1 MKSMKNIILII
12 LALSSILCQED
23 TKAIEF
29 EENPI
34 KSELDQFSYKTNKT
48 SMILILTK
56 NEYININS
64 YEEKILTIYNKI
76 TQESKDYALSIYN
89 YIIIEDI
96 PNESEIEYIFKF
108 KNYNKGNFIV
118 FSSSHSF
125 PLKYLERGFG
135 FLYYFS
141 SGKKDVNLTFHTEVL
156 KENIFLDI
164 YPGDKITLKK
174 ISTTGSEEIVPIKNN
189 FVELSQ
195 DNKYI
200 IQYYYN
206 TNQFEIAIKKREI
219 IAYNKSNELRL
230 NLYNQIPN
238 FILIQ
243 PSEYNNDVIYNYLY
257 YYDYISY
264 DIEIAEIDTDK
275 IDDWDI
281 IQFFN
286 NTRINTQSVYEIN
299 AKSVNSTYIL
309 IKLTIIRFLFYE
321 NQDYFYTYK
330 IFENYQTELL
340 PLISNEE
347 TLIIYEWK
355 NKMIFIESNITNL
368 RTFENKE
375 PNTVVYQRNSDSFAF
390 IALPTNDSYSLNTY
404 SLHNDLYGEIYLK
417 EKSFHNYLSKE
428 FDSVIKPE
436 LWYFDINETST
447 LYISS
452 YFGNPKIYYTETIN
466 QEIINDLEEKKF
478 EKVKEYKISHDIVKF
493 KSSFALY
500 IDPYENTHLN
510 FILNQDTNLNIGN
523 EVSNKYLITNN
534 EYIFNPRKQFMVRLD
549 NNFINSIIDI
559 SKDGTTIATLNK
571 ENPFKIIDEPNQKL
585 TFKSDKDALINFYY
599 NINNLFFDEAINII
613 TFPKDKQGHIMIVKI
628 LLNKSK
634 YYYYAINYGF
644 DDYISPDTKK
654 ISTTQTYFFI
664 EDPYSII
671 EGKNE
676 NLNHYLILFGKN
688 IKYEVSFVKKYE
700 KEKNKFYYKIKG
712 DENYGILSELNY
724 PSDYFTY
731 EVLLC
736 DNDNVNI
743 SLHDINNSTEK
754 IATNKMIINQSNKKA
769 LFTFESKNDF
779 IFFQKENEGHRL
791 YDPEIKYFIP
801 KIEKN
806 KISLLLVNEYFE
818 FNTQYSV
825 ILFEDVN
832 KDDELIRKL
841 DNECILFSMINN
853 EIYDIS
859 NDNYEIKNISIYEGR
874 YLYEEIDYSK
884 FINSKYL
891 LIKIYTCNNEKDIC
905 VFSKTQRLY
914 LENLKKAK
922 VDEPGITEIA
932 EFQEYKVTK
941 DDYIFSY
948 DYRNYLN
955 SPEDILIYISTPTAK
970 VSRNDYI
977 GEVEVINP
985 LMQSFIFKYRYTHT
999 IPLIKK
1005 EQVVSNGKYYL
1016 IFKNCS
1022 DVTFYLHNTISF
1034 FPLDKINNYISET
1047 DHKISNGDGM
1057 IYFTMDI
1064 KEDKYI
1070 YLEWNTG
1077 QLYLYS
1083 ISNKTT
1089 EKKSYELYNAHF
1101 IKKGSY
1107 ILILEYGKN
1116 YLGYHFSINI
1126 NHYIINLGQNI
1137 ETKVDMGIEQIN
1149 QPTLTTVLDLTKYER
1164 DLYLVSESK
1173 YVNIITCEKSMDIKS
1188 IIENG
1193 RYGSKDLDTH
1203 IIKVDEINQ
1212 EKCDPPY
1219 YNVKLYNSRFEFIS
1233 DVYDIDTDKTFS
1245 FTQKDTIA
1253 FTVRGKGFNFITSSQ
1268 NNMRWLDQMQNEY
1281 FNLLLSNK
1289 PIQFKFNPDGVT
1301 ENIINIK
1308 IFDNIYN
1315 ISFDYLTNNEM
1326 AQRVRYNNDTKEIKY
1341 YINLSK
1347 NKYLIN
1353 HFDYYGKIEFYISK
1367 REINENDI
1375 KEILKTNDINLNIFD
1390 MVTQNKFEI
1399 VSNKI
1404 LAIKKEKNIFSE
1416 LIISPFIH
1424 DFIINNTNSKFILQN
1439 KKYYMNT
1446 FVTILLEENSDA
1458 IMKIYDLKDTEIAT
1472 VDKNN
1477 PTFEN
1482 QIYNETLYLKSDKDT
1497 LIYVYYHIKEKHSKN
1512 FVNQTK
1518 DDNILIIISSDC
1530 RDSLVKYCIDNGFEN
1545 YVPKGLNL
1553 INLEQPKMFIKSLE
1567 NKETAIQKGAY
1578 YTLYM
1583 ECQYDLMHNYSGFY
1597 KNSSLNDGSYLIENN
1612 VYLYSNLYDD
1622 KKNIFYQLYEC
1633 ENSLGNEY
1641 LTSIDEMKL
1650 EKLKVNPNSFIN
1662 GENHIEFFLKTK
1674 YEFLFNYYRT
1684 KSTEVEYNNLEKN
1697 ENPDFNLTKISKD
1710 SITIDI
1716 TPKYKTIDFEFN
1728 VFIYIDKESQIENDT
1743 LSNKC
1748 YMKKLLQNNNKDIII
1763 TKIEYKDGK
1772 FNNNTINIPN
1782 LEKNNYIHINILGT
1796 GIILDN
1802 IEEYIFYEEQVHKI
1816 DYSDKSDKPED
1827 DNGVNVWII
1836 IGPVL
1841 GVIAFI
1847 LIIIIVFLKCRKQKE
1862 IEIDKDE
1869 NHPLE
1874 PEIEKS
1880 I

>member
-1 MKSMKNIILII
+1 MKSIKNIILIV

-34 KSELDQFSYKTNKT
+34 KSELHQFSYKTNKT

-56 NEYININS
+56 NENININS
-64 YEEKILTIYNKI
+64 YDEKVLTIYNKI
-76 TQESKDYALSIYN
+76 TQESKDYTLSSYN
-89 YIIIEDI
+89 YIILEDI
-96 PNESEIEYIFKF
+96 PNENELEYIFKF
-108 KNYNKGNFIV
+108 KHYNKGNFIV

-125 PLKYLERGFG
+125 PLNLLEKGFG

-141 SGKKDVNLTFHTEVL
+141 SGKKDVNLTFHTEML
-156 KENIFLDI
+156 KENTFLDI

-174 ISTTGSEEIVPIKNN
+174 ISKTGSEEIVQIKNN
-189 FVELSQ
+189 FIELSK
-195 DNKYI
+195 DYKYI
-200 IQYYYN
+200 IHYYYF
-206 TNQFEIAIKKREI
+206 TNQFEISIKKREI
-219 IAYNKSNELRL
+219 ITYNKSNEYRL

-243 PSEYNNDVIYNYLY
+243 LSQYNNDIIYNYLY
-257 YYDYISY
+257 YYDYIAY
-264 DIEIAEIDTDK
+264 DIEISEIDTDK
-275 IDDWDI
+275 IDDWDKI
-281 IQFFN
+281 KFIN

-299 AKSVNSTYIL
+299 TKSVNTTYIL

-330 IFENYQTELL
+330 IFENYQTELEPIL
-340 PLISNEE
+340 SNEE

-355 NKMIFIESNITNL
+355 NKMVFIESNIANL
-368 RTFENKE
+368 RSFENKE
-375 PNTVVYQRNSDSFAF
+375 PNTVVYQRDSDSFAF
-390 IALPTNDSYSLNTY
+390 IVLPTKDFYSLNIY
-404 SLHNDLYGEIYLK
+404 SLHNDLNGEIYLK

-436 LWYFDINETST
+436 LWYFDTKEAST

-478 EKVKEYKISHDIVKF
+478 EKVKEYKLSDDIVKF

-510 FILNQDTNLNIGN
+510 FILNQDANLNIGN
-523 EVSNKYLITNN
+523 EVSNKYLIKDN
-534 EYIFNPRKQFMVRLD
+534 EYTFNPRDKFMVRLD
-549 NNFINSIIDI
+549 NNFIDSQIDI

-571 ENPFKIIDEPNQKL
+571 ENPFKIIDEPNKKL
-585 TFKSDKDALINFYY
+585 SFKSDKDALINFYY
-599 NINNLFFDEAINII
+599 NINNFFFDEAINII
-613 TFPKDKQGHIMIVKI
+613 TFPKNKQGQIMIVKI
-628 LLNKSK
+628 LSNKSK

-644 DDYISPDTKK
+644 DDYIPPDTKK
-654 ISTTQTYFFI
+654 ISTTQTYFYI
-664 EDPYSII
+664 EDPYSIM

-712 DENYGILSELNY
+712 DANYGIVSELNY

-743 SLHDINNSTEK
+743 SLHEINNSTEF
-754 IATNKMIINQSNKKA
+754 ISANKMIINQSNKKA
-769 LFTFESKNDF
+769 LFTFESKSDF
-779 IFFQKENEGHRL
+779 IFFQKENKGYPL
-791 YDPEIKYFIP
+791 YNPEIKYFIP
-801 KIEKN
+801 KIENN
-806 KISLLLVNEYFE
+806 KISLLLINEYFE

-825 ILFEDVN
+825 ILFEDIN
-832 KDDELIRKL
+832 KDDKLLNKL
-841 DNECILFSMINN
+841 DNECFLFSLINN
-853 EIYDIS
+853 ERYDI
-859 NDNYEIKNISIYEGR
+859 NEDIYEIKNFSIYEGR
-874 YLYEEIDYSK
+874 FLYEEIDYSK
-884 FINSKYL
+884 FVKSKYL

-905 VFSKTQRLY
+905 VFSKTQRIY
-914 LENLKKAK
+914 LENLKKEK
-922 VDEPGITEIA
+922 DDELGITEIE

-941 DDYIFSY
+941 DEYIFSY
-948 DYRNYLN
+948 DYKNYLN
-955 SPEDILIYISTPTAK
+955 SVEDILIYISAPTAK

-985 LMQSFIFKYRYTHT
+985 SMQSFIFKYRYTHT

-1005 EQVVSNGKYYL
+1005 EQVTANGKYYL

-1034 FPLDKINNYISET
+1034 FPLNKINNYISET

-1077 QLYLYS
+1077 QVYLYS
-1083 ISNKTT
+1083 ISDKKT

-1126 NHYIINLGQNI
+1126 NHYILNLDQNK

-1149 QPTLTTVLDLTKYER
+1149 QPTLTAVLDLSKYER
-1164 DLYLVSESK
+1164 NLYLVSESK
-1173 YVNIITCEKSMDIKS
+1173 YVNIITCEKSMDINS

-1193 RYGSKDLDTH
+1193 RYGSKYLDTH

-1233 DVYDIDTDKTFS
+1233 DVYDIEEDKDFS
-1245 FTQKDTIA
+1245 FTKKDTVA
-1253 FTVRGKGFNFITSSQ
+1253 FTVRGKGFNFVSSNQ
-1268 NNMRWLDQMQNEY
+1268 NNLRWLDQMQNEY
-1281 FNLLLSNK
+1281 FNMLLSNK
-1289 PIQFKFNPDGVT
+1289 PIQFKFNPDG
-1301 ENIINIK
+1301 ENENKINIK

-1326 AQRVRYNNDTKEIKY
+1326 AQRIRYNNDTKEIKY

-1353 HFDYYGKIEFYISK
+1353 HFDYNGKIEFYISK

-1375 KEILKTNDINLNIFD
+1375 KEILKTNDINMNIFD
-1390 MVTQNKFEI
+1390 KMEQNKFDI
-1399 VSNKI
+1399 DSKKI
-1404 LAIKKEKNIFSE
+1404 LATKKEKNIFSE
-1416 LIISPFIH
+1416 LLISPLIN
-1424 DFIINNTNSKFILQN
+1424 DFIVNNTNSKFILEN
-1439 KKYYMNT
+1439 KNYYMNT
-1446 FVTILLEENSDA
+1446 FVKILLEENSDA
-1458 IMKIYDLKDTEIAT
+1458 KIKVYDLNDTEIAT

-1477 PTFEN
+1477 PLFEN
-1482 QIYNETLYLKSDKDT
+1482 KIYNKTLYLKSDKDA
-1497 LIYVYYHIKEKHSKN
+1497 LIYVYYHIKEHSRN

-1518 DDNILIIISSDC
+1518 EDNTLIIFSSDC
-1530 RDSLVKYCIDNGFEN
+1530 RDNKLKYCIDNGFEN
-1545 YVPKGLNL
+1545 YTPKGLNL

-1567 NKETAIQKGAY
+1567 SKETTIQKGTFYTAY
-1578 YTLYM
+1578 L
-1583 ECQYDLMHNYSGFY
+1583 ECQYDLIHNYSDFY
-1597 KNSSLNDGSYLIENN
+1597 KNSSLNEGSYLIGNN
-1612 VYLYSNLYDD
+1612 LYLYSNLSDD

-1633 ENSLGNEY
+1633 ENSEGNEY

-1650 EKLKVNPNSFIN
+1650 EKLNVNPNSFIN
-1662 GENHIEFFLKTK
+1662 GENHIEFFLKAK
-1674 YEFLFNYYRT
+1674 YEFLFNYYIT
-1684 KSTEVEYNNLEKN
+1684 KTTEEEYNNLEKN
-1697 ENPDFNLTKISKD
+1697 DNPKFNLTQISKD
-1710 SITIDI
+1710 SIRIDI
-1716 TPKYKTIDFEFN
+1716 TPKYKTIDFEFY
-1728 VFIYIDKESQIENDT
+1728 VFMYIDKEGQITNDT

-1748 YMKKLLQNNNKDIII
+1748 FMKKLLQINEKDVIIK
-1763 TKIEYKDGK
+1763 KIEFKDGK
-1772 FNNNTINIPN
+1772 FNTNTIDISNY
-1782 LEKNNYIHINILGT
+1782 EKNYFIHINILGK

-1816 DYSDKSDKPED
+1816 KDSDNRK
-1827 DNGVNVWII
+1827 VNAWVI

-1841 GVIAFI
+1841 GVII
-1847 LIIIIVFLKCRKQKE
+1847 ITLIIVIVFLIRRKRNKMS
-1862 IEIDKDE
+1862 IDNDE
-1869 NHPLE
+1869 NHLLAPVF
-1874 PEIEKS
+1874 EKP

>member
-1 MKSMKNIILII
+1 MKNIIIF
-12 LALSSILCQED
+12 ALLVSLILCQED

-34 KSELDQFSYKTNKT
+34 QSELHQFSYKTNKT

-56 NEYININS
+56 NENININS
-64 YEEKILTIYNKI
+64 YDEKVLTIYNKI
-76 TQESKDYALSIYN
+76 TQESKDYTLSSYN
-89 YIIIEDI
+89 YIILEDV
-96 PNESEIEYIFKF
+96 PNENEFEYIFKF

-125 PLKYLERGFG
+125 PLNLFEKGFG

-141 SGKKDVNLTFHTEVL
+141 SGKKDVNLTFHTEML
-156 KENIFLDI
+156 KENTFLDI

-174 ISTTGSEEIVPIKNN
+174 ISKTGSEEIVQIKNN
-189 FVELSQ
+189 FIELSK

-200 IQYYYN
+200 IHYYYF
-206 TNQFEIAIKKREI
+206 TNQFEISIKKREI
-219 IAYNKSNELRL
+219 ITYNKSNEYRL

-243 PSEYNNDVIYNYLY
+243 PSQYNNDIIYNYLY
-257 YYDYISY
+257 YYDYIAY
-264 DIEIAEIDTDK
+264 DIEISEIDTDK
-275 IDDWDI
+275 IDDWDKI
-281 IQFFN
+281 EFIN

-299 AKSVNSTYIL
+299 TKSVNTTYIL

-330 IFENYQTELL
+330 IFEKYQTELEPIL
-340 PLISNEE
+340 SNEE

-355 NKMIFIESNITNL
+355 NKMVFIESNIANL
-368 RTFENKE
+368 RSFENKE
-375 PNTVVYQRNSDSFAF
+375 PNTVVYQRDSDSFAF
-390 IALPTNDSYSLNTY
+390 IILPTKDSYSLNIY
-404 SLHNDLYGEIYLK
+404 SLHNDLNGEIYLK

-436 LWYFDINETST
+436 LWYFDTKEAST

-452 YFGNPKIYYTETIN
+452 YFGNPKIYYTETLN

-478 EKVKEYKISHDIVKF
+478 EKVKEYKLSDDIVKF

-510 FILNQDTNLNIGN
+510 FILNQDANLNIGN
-523 EVSNKYLITNN
+523 EVSNKYLIKDN
-534 EYIFNPRKQFMVRLD
+534 EYTFNPRDKFMVRLD
-549 NNFINSIIDI
+549 NNFIDSQIDI

-571 ENPFKIIDEPNQKL
+571 ENPFKIIDEPNKKL
-585 TFKSDKDALINFYY
+585 NIKSDKDALINFYY
-599 NINNLFFDEAINII
+599 NINNFFFDEAINII
-613 TFPKDKQGHIMIVKI
+613 TFPKDKQGQIMIVKI
-628 LLNKSK
+628 LSNKSK

-644 DDYISPDTKK
+644 DDYIPPDTKK
-654 ISTTQTYFFI
+654 ISTTQTYFYI
-664 EDPYSII
+664 EDPYSIM

-688 IKYEVSFVKKYE
+688 IKYEVNFVKKYE

-712 DENYGILSELNY
+712 DANYGIVSELNY

-743 SLHDINNSTEK
+743 SLHEINNSTEF
-754 IATNKMIINQSNKKA
+754 ISANKMIINQSNKKA
-769 LFTFESKNDF
+769 LFNFESKSDF
-779 IFFQKENEGHRL
+779 IFFQKENKGYPL
-791 YDPEIKYFIP
+791 YNPEIKYFIP
-801 KIEKN
+801 KIENN
-806 KISLLLVNEYFE
+806 KISLLLINEYFE

-825 ILFEDVN
+825 ILFEDIN
-832 KDDELIRKL
+832 KDDKLLRKL
-841 DNECILFSMINN
+841 DNECFLFSLINN
-853 EIYDIS
+853 ERYDI
-859 NDNYEIKNISIYEGR
+859 NEDIYEIKNLSIYEGR
-874 YLYEEIDYSK
+874 FLYEEIDYSK
-884 FINSKYL
+884 FIKSKYL

-905 VFSKTQRLY
+905 VFSKTQRIY
-914 LENLKKAK
+914 LENLKKEK
-922 VDEPGITEIA
+922 DDELGITEIE

-941 DDYIFSY
+941 DEYIFSY
-948 DYRNYLN
+948 DYKNYLN
-955 SPEDILIYISTPTAK
+955 SVEDILIYISAPTAK

-985 LMQSFIFKYRYTHT
+985 SMQSFIFKYRYTHT

-1005 EQVVSNGKYYL
+1005 EQVTAKGKYYL

-1034 FPLDKINNYISET
+1034 FPLNKINNYISET

-1077 QLYLYS
+1077 QVYLYS
-1083 ISNKTT
+1083 ISDKKT

-1126 NHYIINLGQNI
+1126 NHYILNLDQNK

-1149 QPTLTTVLDLTKYER
+1149 QPTLTTVLDLSKYEK

-1173 YVNIITCEKSMDIKS
+1173 YVNIITCEKSMDINS

-1193 RYGSKDLDTH
+1193 RYGSKYLDTH

-1233 DVYDIDTDKTFS
+1233 DVYDIEEDKDFS
-1245 FTQKDTIA
+1245 FTKKDTVA
-1253 FTVRGKGFNFITSSQ
+1253 FTVRGKGFNFVSSNQ
-1268 NNMRWLDQMQNEY
+1268 NNLRWLDQMQNEY
-1281 FNLLLSNK
+1281 FNMLLSNK
-1289 PIQFKFNPDGVT
+1289 PIQFKFNPDG
-1301 ENIINIK
+1301 ENENKINIK
-1308 IFDNIYN
+1308 IFDNLYN

-1326 AQRVRYNNDTKEIKY
+1326 AQRIRYNNDTKEIKY

-1353 HFDYYGKIEFYISK
+1353 HFDYNGKIECYISK

-1375 KEILKTNDINLNIFD
+1375 KEILKTNDINMNIFD
-1390 MVTQNKFEI
+1390 KMEQNKFDI
-1399 VSNKI
+1399 DSKKI

-1416 LIISPFIH
+1416 LLISPLIN
-1424 DFIINNTNSKFILQN
+1424 DFIVNNTNSKFILEN
-1439 KKYYMNT
+1439 KNYYMNT
-1446 FVTILLEENSDA
+1446 FVKILLEENSDA
-1458 IMKIYDLKDTEIAT
+1458 KIKVYDLNDTEIAT

-1477 PTFEN
+1477 PSFEN
-1482 QIYNETLYLKSDKDT
+1482 KIYNKTLYLKSDKDA
-1497 LIYVYYHIKEKHSKN
+1497 LIYVYYHIKEHSRN

-1518 DDNILIIISSDC
+1518 EDNTLIIFSSDC
-1530 RDSLVKYCIDNGFEN
+1530 RDNKLKYCIDNGFEN
-1545 YVPKGLNL
+1545 YTPKGLNL

-1567 NKETAIQKGAY
+1567 SKETTIQKGTFYTAY
-1578 YTLYM
+1578 L
-1583 ECQYDLMHNYSGFY
+1583 ECQYDLIHNYSDFY
-1597 KNSSLNDGSYLIENN
+1597 KNSSLNEGSYLIGNN
-1612 VYLYSNLYDD
+1612 LYLYSNLNDD

-1633 ENSLGNEY
+1633 ENSEGNEY

-1650 EKLKVNPNSFIN
+1650 EKLNVNPNSFIN
-1662 GENHIEFFLKTK
+1662 GENHIEFFLKAK
-1674 YEFLFNYYRT
+1674 YEFLFNYYIT
-1684 KSTEVEYNNLEKN
+1684 KTTEEEYNNLEKN
-1697 ENPDFNLTKISKD
+1697 DNPKFNLTQISKD
-1710 SITIDI
+1710 SIRIDI
-1716 TPKYKTIDFEFN
+1716 TPKYKTIDFEFY
-1728 VFIYIDKESQIENDT
+1728 VFMYIDKEGQIKNDT

-1748 YMKKLLQNNNKDIII
+1748 FMKKLLQNNKDKDVIIK
-1763 TKIEYKDGK
+1763 KIEFKDGK
-1772 FNNNTINIPN
+1772 FNTNTIDISNY
-1782 LEKNNYIHINILGT
+1782 EKNYFIHINILGK

-1816 DYSDKSDKPED
+1816 KDSDNRKI
-1827 DNGVNVWII
+1827 NAWVI

-1841 GVIAFI
+1841 GVII
-1847 LIIIIVFLKCRKQKE
+1847 ITLIIVIVFLIRRKRNKMS
-1862 IEIDKDE
+1862 IDNDE
-1869 NHPLE
+1869 NHLLAPVF
-1874 PEIEKS
+1874 EKS

>member
-1 MKSMKNIILII
+1 MKNIIIF
-12 LALSSILCQED
+12 ALLVSLILCQED

-34 KSELDQFSYKTNKT
+34 QSELHQFSYKTNKT

-56 NEYININS
+56 NENININS
-64 YEEKILTIYNKI
+64 YDEKVLTIYNKI
-76 TQESKDYALSIYN
+76 TQESKDYTLSSYN
-89 YIIIEDI
+89 YIILEDVS
-96 PNESEIEYIFKF
+96 NENEFEYIFKF

-125 PLKYLERGFG
+125 PLNLFEKGFG

-141 SGKKDVNLTFHTEVL
+141 SGKKDVNLTFHTEML
-156 KENIFLDI
+156 KENTFLDI

-174 ISTTGSEEIVPIKNN
+174 ISKTGSEEIVQIKNN
-189 FVELSQ
+189 FIELSK
-195 DNKYI
+195 DYKYI
-200 IQYYYN
+200 IQYYYF
-206 TNQFEIAIKKREI
+206 TNQFEISIKKREI
-219 IAYNKSNELRL
+219 ITYNKSNEYRL

-243 PSEYNNDVIYNYLY
+243 LSQYNNDIIYNYLY
-257 YYDYISY
+257 YYDYIAY
-264 DIEIAEIDTDK
+264 DIEISEIDTDK
-275 IDDWDI
+275 IDDWDKI
-281 IQFFN
+281 KFIN

-299 AKSVNSTYIL
+299 TKSVNTTYIL

-330 IFENYQTELL
+330 IFEKYQTELEPIL
-340 PLISNEE
+340 SNEE

-355 NKMIFIESNITNL
+355 NKMVFIESNIANL
-368 RTFENKE
+368 RSFENKE
-375 PNTVVYQRNSDSFAF
+375 PNTVVYQRDSDSFAF
-390 IALPTNDSYSLNTY
+390 IILPTKDSYSLNIY
-404 SLHNDLYGEIYLK
+404 SLHNDLNGEIYLK
-417 EKSFHNYLSKE
+417 EKFFHNYLSKE

-436 LWYFDINETST
+436 LWYFGTKEAST

-452 YFGNPKIYYTETIN
+452 YFGNPKIYYTETLN

-478 EKVKEYKISHDIVKF
+478 EKVKEYKLNDDIVKF

-500 IDPYENTHLN
+500 IDPYENTHIN
-510 FILNQDTNLNIGN
+510 FILNQDANLNIGN
-523 EVSNKYLITNN
+523 EASNKYLIKDN
-534 EYIFNPRKQFMVRLD
+534 EYTFNPRDKFMVRLD
-549 NNFINSIIDI
+549 NNFIDSQIDI

-571 ENPFKIIDEPNQKL
+571 ENPFKIIDEPNKKL
-585 TFKSDKDALINFYY
+585 SFKSDKDALINFYY
-599 NINNLFFDEAINII
+599 NINNIFFDEAINII
-613 TFPKDKQGHIMIVKI
+613 NFPKDKQGQIMIVKI
-628 LLNKSK
+628 LSNKSK

-644 DDYISPDTKK
+644 DDYIPPDTKK
-654 ISTTQTYFFI
+654 ISTTQTYFYI
-664 EDPYSII
+664 EVPYSIM
-671 EGKNE
+671 EGKNK

-688 IKYEVSFVKKYE
+688 IKYEVNFVKKYE

-712 DENYGILSELNY
+712 DANYGIVSELNY

-743 SLHDINNSTEK
+743 SLHEINNSTEF
-754 IATNKMIINQSNKKA
+754 ISANKMIINQSNKKA
-769 LFTFESKNDF
+769 LFTFESKSDF
-779 IFFQKENEGHRL
+779 IFFQKENKGYPL
-791 YDPEIKYFIP
+791 YNPEIKYFIP
-801 KIEKN
+801 KIENN
-806 KISLLLVNEYFE
+806 KISLLLINEYFE

-825 ILFEDVN
+825 ILFEDIN
-832 KDDELIRKL
+832 KDDKLLRKL
-841 DNECILFSMINN
+841 DNECFLFSLINN
-853 EIYDIS
+853 ERYDI
-859 NDNYEIKNISIYEGR
+859 NEDNYEIKNFSIYEGR
-874 YLYEEIDYSK
+874 FLYEEIDYSK
-884 FINSKYL
+884 FVKSKYL

-905 VFSKTQRLY
+905 VFSKTQRIY
-914 LENLKKAK
+914 LENLKKEK
-922 VDEPGITEIA
+922 DDELGITEIE

-941 DDYIFSY
+941 DEYIFSY
-948 DYRNYLN
+948 DYKNYLN
-955 SPEDILIYISTPTAK
+955 SVEDILIYISAPTAK

-985 LMQSFIFKYRYTHT
+985 SMQSFIFKYRYTHT

-1005 EQVVSNGKYYL
+1005 EQVTANGKYYL

-1034 FPLDKINNYISET
+1034 FPLNKINNYISET

-1077 QLYLYS
+1077 QVYLYS
-1083 ISNKTT
+1083 ISDKKT

-1126 NHYIINLGQNI
+1126 NHYILNLDQNK

-1149 QPTLTTVLDLTKYER
+1149 QPTLTTVLDLSKYEK
-1164 DLYLVSESK
+1164 DLYLVSETK
-1173 YVNIITCEKSMDIKS
+1173 YVNIITCEKSMDINS

-1193 RYGSKDLDTH
+1193 RYGSKYLDTH

-1233 DVYDIDTDKTFS
+1233 DVYDIEEDKDFS
-1245 FTQKDTIA
+1245 FTKKDTVA
-1253 FTVRGKGFNFITSSQ
+1253 FTVRGKGFNFVSSNQ
-1268 NNMRWLDQMQNEY
+1268 NNLRWLDQMQNEY
-1281 FNLLLSNK
+1281 FNMLLSNK
-1289 PIQFKFNPDGVT
+1289 PIQFKFNPDE
-1301 ENIINIK
+1301 ENENKINIK
-1308 IFDNIYN
+1308 IFDNLYN

-1326 AQRVRYNNDTKEIKY
+1326 DQRIRYNNDTKEIKY

-1353 HFDYYGKIEFYISK
+1353 HFDYNGKIEFYISK
-1367 REINENDI
+1367 REINENDT
-1375 KEILKTNDINLNIFD
+1375 KEILKTNDINMNIFD
-1390 MVTQNKFEI
+1390 KTEQNKFDI
-1399 VSNKI
+1399 DSKKI

-1416 LIISPFIH
+1416 LLISPLIN
-1424 DFIINNTNSKFILQN
+1424 DFIVNNTNSKFILEN
-1439 KKYYMNT
+1439 KSYYMNT
-1446 FVTILLEENSDA
+1446 FVKILLEENSDA
-1458 IMKIYDLKDTEIAT
+1458 KIKVYDLNDTEIAT

-1477 PTFEN
+1477 PLFETK
-1482 QIYNETLYLKSDKDT
+1482 IYNKTLYLKSDKDA
-1497 LIYVYYHIKEKHSKN
+1497 LIYVYYHIKEHSRN

-1518 DDNILIIISSDC
+1518 EDNTLIIFSSDC
-1530 RDSLVKYCIDNGFEN
+1530 RDNKLKYCIDNGFEN
-1545 YVPKGLNL
+1545 YTPKGLNL

-1567 NKETAIQKGAY
+1567 SKETTIQKGTFYTAY
-1578 YTLYM
+1578 L
-1583 ECQYDLMHNYSGFY
+1583 ECQYDLIHNYSDFY
-1597 KNSSLNDGSYLIENN
+1597 KNSSLNEGSYLIGNN
-1612 VYLYSNLYDD
+1612 LYLYSNLNDD

-1633 ENSLGNEY
+1633 ENSEGNEY

-1650 EKLKVNPNSFIN
+1650 EKLNVNPNSFIN
-1662 GENHIEFFLKTK
+1662 GENHIEFFLKAK
-1674 YEFLFNYYRT
+1674 YEFLFNYYIT
-1684 KSTEVEYNNLEKN
+1684 KTTEEEYNNLEKN
-1697 ENPDFNLTKISKD
+1697 DNPKFNLTQISKD
-1710 SITIDI
+1710 SIRIDI
-1716 TPKYKTIDFEFN
+1716 TPKYKTIDFEFY
-1728 VFIYIDKESQIENDT
+1728 VFMYIDKEGQITNDT

-1748 YMKKLLQNNNKDIII
+1748 FMKKLLQNNKEKDVIIK
-1763 TKIEYKDGK
+1763 KIEFKDGK
-1772 FNNNTINIPN
+1772 FNTNIIDISN
-1782 LEKNNYIHINILGT
+1782 YEKNYFIHINILGK

-1802 IEEYIFYEEQVHKI
+1802 IEEYIFYEEQVYKI
-1816 DYSDKSDKPED
+1816 KDSDNRKI
-1827 DNGVNVWII
+1827 NAWVI

-1841 GVIAFI
+1841 GVII
-1847 LIIIIVFLKCRKQKE
+1847 ITLIIVIVFLIRRKRNKMS
-1862 IEIDKDE
+1862 IDNDE
-1869 NHPLE
+1869 NHLLAPVF
-1874 PEIEKS
+1874 EKS

>member
-1 MKSMKNIILII
+1 MKNIILFL

-34 KSELDQFSYKTNKT
+34 QSEIHQFSYKTNKT

-76 TQESKDYALSIYN
+76 TQESKDYILSSYN
-89 YIIIEDI
+89 YIILEDV
-96 PNESEIEYIFKF
+96 PNENEIEYIFKF
-108 KNYNKGNFIV
+108 KNYNMGNFIV
-118 FSSSHSF
+118 YSSSHSF
-125 PLKYLERGFG
+125 PLNLLEKGFG

-141 SGKKDVNLTFHTEVL
+141 SGKKDVNLTFHTEML
-156 KENIFLDI
+156 KENIFVDI

-174 ISTTGSEEIVPIKNN
+174 ISKTGSEEIVQIKNN
-189 FVELSQ
+189 FIELLK
-195 DNKYI
+195 DYKYI
-200 IQYYYN
+200 IQYYYY

-219 IAYNKSNELRL
+219 ITYNKSNEFRL

-238 FILIQ
+238 FILIK
-243 PSEYNNDVIYNYLY
+243 PSQYNNDVIYNYLY

-264 DIEIAEIDTDK
+264 DIEISEINTDK
-275 IDDWDI
+275 IDDWDKI
-281 IQFFN
+281 AFIN

-299 AKSVNSTYIL
+299 TKSVNTTYIL

-330 IFENYQTELL
+330 IFENYQTELK
-340 PLISNEE
+340 PLLSNEE

-355 NKMIFIESNITNL
+355 NKMIFIKSDITNL

-375 PNTVVYQRNSDSFAF
+375 PNTIIYQRDSDSFAF
-390 IALPTNDSYSLNTY
+390 IVLPTEKSYSLNNY
-404 SLHNDLYGEIYLK
+404 SLHKDLYGEIYLK

-436 LWYFDINETST
+436 LWYFDINEAST

-452 YFGNPKIYYTETIN
+452 YFGNPKIYYTKEIDQETIR
-466 QEIINDLEEKKF
+466 DMEEKKF
-478 EKVKEYKISHDIVKF
+478 EIVTPYIISQKIVGF
-493 KSSFALY
+493 QSSFALY

-510 FILNQDTNLNIGN
+510 FILNQDANLNISN
-523 EVSNKYLITNN
+523 EVSNKFLINN
-534 EYIFNPRKQFMVRLD
+534 KVYTFNPRNEFMVRLD
-549 NNFINSIIDI
+549 NNFTYSKIDI
-559 SKDGTTIATLNK
+559 SKDGKPYATLNK
-571 ENPFKIIDEPNQKL
+571 ENPFKTINEPNKQL
-585 TFKSDKDALINFYY
+585 SFTSDKDTLINFYY
-599 NINNLFFDEAINII
+599 NINNLFFDEPKNII
-613 TFPKDKQGHIMIVKI
+613 TFPKDKVGQIMIVKI
-628 LLNKSK
+628 LPHKSN

-644 DDYISPDTKK
+644 DNYLPPDTKK
-654 ISTTQTYFFI
+654 ISTSQTYFYI

-676 NLNHYLILFGKN
+676 NLTHYLILFGKN
-688 IKYEVSFVKKYE
+688 IKYEISFVKKYE

-712 DENYGILSELNY
+712 DKNYGIVSELNY

-743 SLHDINNSTEK
+743 SLHDINNSTEF
-754 IATNKMIINQSNKKA
+754 ISANKMIINQSNKKA
-769 LFTFESKNDF
+769 LFTFESKSDF
-779 IFFQKENEGHRL
+779 IFFQKENFGYPL
-791 YDPEIKYFIP
+791 YEPEIKYYIP

-806 KISLLLVNEYFE
+806 KISILLKNEYFE

-832 KDDELIRKL
+832 GDDELIQKL
-841 DNECILFSMINN
+841 DNECFLFSLINN
-853 EIYDIS
+853 EIYDI
-859 NDNYEIKNISIYEGR
+859 NDDNYQITNISIYEGR
-874 YLYEEIDYSK
+874 FLYDEIDYSK
-884 FINSKYL
+884 FSKSKYL

-914 LENLKKAK
+914 LENLKKDK
-922 VDEPGITEIA
+922 VDEPGIKEIE

-941 DDYIFSY
+941 DEYIFSY
-948 DYRNYLN
+948 NYQNYLN
-955 SPEDILIYISTPTAK
+955 NPEDILIYISAPTSK

-985 LMQSFIFKYRYTHT
+985 LMQSFVFKYRYTHT
-999 IPLIKK
+999 IPLTKK
-1005 EQVVSNGKYYL
+1005 EQVTSNGIYYL
-1016 IFKNCS
+1016 IFKNCT

-1034 FPLDKINNYISET
+1034 FPLNKINNYISET

-1057 IYFTMDI
+1057 LYFTMDI
-1064 KEDKYI
+1064 NEDKYI

-1077 QLYLYS
+1077 ELYLYS
-1083 ISNKTT
+1083 ILNKTT
-1089 EKKSYELYNAHF
+1089 EKKSYELYNAHYV
-1101 IKKGSY
+1101 KKGSY

-1126 NHYIINLGQNI
+1126 NHYILNLDQGK

-1149 QPTLTTVLDLTKYER
+1149 QPTLTTVLNLSRYER

-1173 YVNIITCEKSMDIKS
+1173 YVNIITCEKSMDIKD

-1233 DVYDIDTDKTFS
+1233 NVYDIEDSKNFS
-1245 FTQKDTIA
+1245 FQKKDTVA
-1253 FTVRGKGFNFITSSQ
+1253 FTVRGKGFNFVTSSQ
-1268 NNMRWLDQMQNEY
+1268 NNLRWLDQMQNEY
-1281 FNLLLSNK
+1281 FKMLLSNK
-1289 PIQFKFNPDGVT
+1289 PLQFKFNPDGQTDNKIV
-1301 ENIINIK
+1301 IK

-1326 AQRVRYNNDTKEIKY
+1326 AQRIRYNNDTKEIKY

-1367 REINENDI
+1367 NEINDNDI
-1375 KEILKTNDINLNIFD
+1375 KEILKSDDINLNIFEEIKPK
-1390 MVTQNKFEI
+1390 KFEI
-1399 VSNKI
+1399 ASNKI

-1416 LIISPFIH
+1416 LLISPLIN
-1424 DFIINNTNSKFILQN
+1424 DFIINNTNSKFILNN
-1439 KKYYMNT
+1439 KKYYMNS
-1446 FVTILLEENSDA
+1446 FVKILLEENSDA
-1458 IMKIYDLKDTEIAT
+1458 KLKVFDLNDTEIAII
-1472 VDKNN
+1472 DKNN
-1477 PTFEN
+1477 NTFESK
-1482 QIYNETLYLKSDKDT
+1482 IYNETLYLKSDKDT
-1497 LIYVYYHIKEKHSKN
+1497 LIYIYHHIKKHSKN

-1518 DDNILIIISSDC
+1518 DNNILIIFSSDC
-1530 RDSLVKYCIDNGFEN
+1530 RDSDLKYCIDNGFEN
-1545 YVPKGLNL
+1545 YLPNELNL
-1553 INLEQPKMFIKSLE
+1553 INLKEPKMFIKSLE
-1567 NKETAIQKGAY
+1567 NNETEIQKGTNFTA
-1578 YTLYM
+1578 YM

-1612 VYLYSNLYDD
+1612 VYLYSNLTDD

-1650 EKLKVNPNSFIN
+1650 EKLKVNPDSFIN
-1662 GENHIEFFLKTK
+1662 GENHIEFFLKAK

-1684 KSTEVEYNNLEKN
+1684 TSTEEDYNNLDKN
-1697 ENPDFNLTKISKD
+1697 TNPNFNITNIATNSISVN
-1710 SITIDI
+1710 I
-1716 TPKYKTIDFEFN
+1716 TPKYKTIDFEFY
-1728 VFIYIDKESQIENDT
+1728 VFMYIDKDNESLITNDT

-1748 YMKKLLQNNNKDIII
+1748 YMKKLLQNNNDKDIII
-1763 TKIEYKDGK
+1763 NKIDYKDGN
-1772 FNNNTINIPN
+1772 FNNTTISISN
-1782 LEKNNYIHINILGT
+1782 LTKDYYIHINILGK
-1796 GIILDN
+1796 GIILDS

-1816 DYSDKSDKPED
+1816 EDSHSDKPDE
-1827 DNGVNVWII
+1827 DNGINVWLI

-1841 GVIAFI
+1841 GIIALI
-1847 LIIIIVFLKCRKQKE
+1847 IIIIIVFLKCRKRNKMD
-1862 IEIDKDE
+1862 INNDE
-1869 NHPLE
+1869 NNPLA
-1874 PEIEKS
+1874 PEMEKS

>member
-1 MKSMKNIILII
+1 MKNIIIF
-12 LALSSILCQED
+12 ALLVSLILCQED

-34 KSELDQFSYKTNKT
+34 QSELHQFSYKTNKT

-56 NEYININS
+56 NENININS
-64 YEEKILTIYNKI
+64 YDEKVLTIYNKI
-76 TQESKDYALSIYN
+76 TQESKDYTLSSYN
-89 YIIIEDI
+89 YIILEDV
-96 PNESEIEYIFKF
+96 PNENEFEYIFEF

-125 PLKYLERGFG
+125 PLNLFEKGFG

-141 SGKKDVNLTFHTEVL
+141 SGKKDVNLTFHTEML
-156 KENIFLDI
+156 KENTFLDI

-174 ISTTGSEEIVPIKNN
+174 ISKTGSEEIVQIKNN
-189 FVELSQ
+189 FIELSK

-200 IQYYYN
+200 IHYYYF
-206 TNQFEIAIKKREI
+206 TNQFEISIKKREI
-219 IAYNKSNELRL
+219 ITYNKSNEYRL

-243 PSEYNNDVIYNYLY
+243 PSQYNNDIIYNYLY
-257 YYDYISY
+257 YYDYIAY
-264 DIEIAEIDTDK
+264 DIEISEIDTDK
-275 IDDWDI
+275 IDDWDKI
-281 IQFFN
+281 KFIN

-299 AKSVNSTYIL
+299 TKSVNTTYIL

-330 IFENYQTELL
+330 IFEKYQTELEPIL
-340 PLISNEE
+340 SNEE

-355 NKMIFIESNITNL
+355 NKMVTIESNIANL
-368 RTFENKE
+368 RSFENKE
-375 PNTVVYQRNSDSFAF
+375 PNTVVYQRDSDSFAF
-390 IALPTNDSYSLNTY
+390 IILPTKDSYSLNIY
-404 SLHNDLYGEIYLK
+404 SLHNDLNGEIYLK

-436 LWYFDINETST
+436 LWYFDTKEAST

-452 YFGNPKIYYTETIN
+452 YFGNPKIYYTETLN

-478 EKVKEYKISHDIVKF
+478 EKVKEYKLSDDIVKF

-500 IDPYENTHLN
+500 IDPYENTHIN
-510 FILNQDTNLNIGN
+510 FILNKDANLNIGN
-523 EVSNKYLITNN
+523 EVSNKYLIKDN
-534 EYIFNPRKQFMVRLD
+534 EYTFNPRDKFMVRLD
-549 NNFINSIIDI
+549 NNFIDSQIDI

-571 ENPFKIIDEPNQKL
+571 ENPFKIIDEPNKKL
-585 TFKSDKDALINFYY
+585 SFKSDKDALINFYY
-599 NINNLFFDEAINII
+599 NINNFFFDEAINII
-613 TFPKDKQGHIMIVKI
+613 TFPKDKQGQIMIVKI
-628 LLNKSK
+628 LSNKSK

-644 DDYISPDTKK
+644 DDYIPPDTKK
-654 ISTTQTYFFI
+654 ISTTQTYFYI
-664 EDPYSII
+664 EDPYSIM

-688 IKYEVSFVKKYE
+688 IKYEVNFVKKYE

-712 DENYGILSELNY
+712 DANYGIVSELNY

-743 SLHDINNSTEK
+743 SLHEINNSTEF
-754 IATNKMIINQSNKKA
+754 ISANKMIINQSNKKA
-769 LFTFESKNDF
+769 LFNFESKSDF
-779 IFFQKENEGHRL
+779 IFFQKENKGYPL
-791 YDPEIKYFIP
+791 YNPEIKYFIP
-801 KIEKN
+801 KIENN
-806 KISLLLVNEYFE
+806 KISLLLINEYFE

-825 ILFEDVN
+825 ILFEDIN
-832 KDDELIRKL
+832 KDDKLLRKL
-841 DNECILFSMINN
+841 DNECFLFSLINN
-853 EIYDIS
+853 ERYDI
-859 NDNYEIKNISIYEGR
+859 NEDIYEIKNLSIYEGR
-874 YLYEEIDYSK
+874 FLYEEIDYSK
-884 FINSKYL
+884 FIKSKYL

-905 VFSKTQRLY
+905 VFSKTQRIY
-914 LENLKKAK
+914 LENLKKEK
-922 VDEPGITEIA
+922 DNELGITEIE

-941 DDYIFSY
+941 DEYIFSY
-948 DYRNYLN
+948 DYKNYLN
-955 SPEDILIYISTPTAK
+955 SVEDILIYISAPTAK

-985 LMQSFIFKYRYTHT
+985 SMQSFIFKYRYTHT

-1005 EQVVSNGKYYL
+1005 EQVTAKGKYYL

-1034 FPLDKINNYISET
+1034 FPLNKINNYISET

-1077 QLYLYS
+1077 QVYLYS
-1083 ISNKTT
+1083 ISDKKT

-1126 NHYIINLGQNI
+1126 NHYILNLDQNK

-1149 QPTLTTVLDLTKYER
+1149 QPTLTTVLDLSKYEK

-1173 YVNIITCEKSMDIKS
+1173 YVNIITCEKSMDINS

-1193 RYGSKDLDTH
+1193 RYGSKYLDTH

-1233 DVYDIDTDKTFS
+1233 DVYDIEEDKDFS
-1245 FTQKDTIA
+1245 FTKKDTVA
-1253 FTVRGKGFNFITSSQ
+1253 FTVRGKGFNFVSSNQ
-1268 NNMRWLDQMQNEY
+1268 NNLRWLDQMQNEY
-1281 FNLLLSNK
+1281 FNMLLSNK
-1289 PIQFKFNPDGVT
+1289 PIQFKFNPDG
-1301 ENIINIK
+1301 ENENKINIK
-1308 IFDNIYN
+1308 IFDNLYN

-1326 AQRVRYNNDTKEIKY
+1326 AQRIRYNNDTKEIKY

-1353 HFDYYGKIEFYISK
+1353 HFDYNGKIECYISK

-1375 KEILKTNDINLNIFD
+1375 KEILKTNDINMNIFD
-1390 MVTQNKFEI
+1390 KIEQNKFDI
-1399 VSNKI
+1399 DSKKI

-1416 LIISPFIH
+1416 LLISPLIN
-1424 DFIINNTNSKFILQN
+1424 DFIVNNTNSKFILEN
-1439 KKYYMNT
+1439 KNYYMNT
-1446 FVTILLEENSDA
+1446 FVKILLEENSDA
-1458 IMKIYDLKDTEIAT
+1458 KIKVYDLNDTEIAT

-1477 PTFEN
+1477 PSFEN
-1482 QIYNETLYLKSDKDT
+1482 KIYNKTLYLKSDKDA
-1497 LIYVYYHIKEKHSKN
+1497 LIYVYYHIKEHSRN

-1518 DDNILIIISSDC
+1518 EDNTLIIFSSDC
-1530 RDSLVKYCIDNGFEN
+1530 RDNKLKYCIDNGFEN
-1545 YVPKGLNL
+1545 YTPKGLNL

-1567 NKETAIQKGAY
+1567 SKETTIQKGTFYTAY
-1578 YTLYM
+1578 L
-1583 ECQYDLMHNYSGFY
+1583 ECQYDLIHNYSDFY
-1597 KNSSLNDGSYLIENN
+1597 KNSSLNEGSYLIGNN
-1612 VYLYSNLYDD
+1612 LYLYSNLNDD

-1633 ENSLGNEY
+1633 ENSEGNEY

-1650 EKLKVNPNSFIN
+1650 EKLNVNPNSFIY
-1662 GENHIEFFLKTK
+1662 GENHIEFFLKAK
-1674 YEFLFNYYRT
+1674 YEFLFNYYIT
-1684 KSTEVEYNNLEKN
+1684 KTTEEEYNNLEKN
-1697 ENPDFNLTKISKD
+1697 DNPKFNLTQISKD
-1710 SITIDI
+1710 SIRIDI
-1716 TPKYKTIDFEFN
+1716 TPKYKTIDFEFY
-1728 VFIYIDKESQIENDT
+1728 VFMYIDKEGQITNDT

-1748 YMKKLLQNNNKDIII
+1748 FMKKLLQNNEKDVTIK
-1763 TKIEYKDGK
+1763 KIEFKDGK
-1772 FNNNTINIPN
+1772 FNTNTIDISNY
-1782 LEKNNYIHINILGT
+1782 EKNYFIHINILGK

-1816 DYSDKSDKPED
+1816 KDSDNRK
-1827 DNGVNVWII
+1827 VNAWVI

-1841 GVIAFI
+1841 GVII
-1847 LIIIIVFLKCRKQKE
+1847 ITLIIVIVFLIRRKRNKMS
-1862 IEIDKDE
+1862 IDNDE
-1869 NHPLE
+1869 NHLLAPVF
-1874 PEIEKS
+1874 EKS

>member
-1 MKSMKNIILII
+1 MKNIIIF
-12 LALSSILCQED
+12 ALLVSLILCQED

-34 KSELDQFSYKTNKT
+34 QSELHQFSYKTNKT

-56 NEYININS
+56 NENININS
-64 YEEKILTIYNKI
+64 YDEKVLTIYNKI
-76 TQESKDYALSIYN
+76 TQESKDYTLSSYN
-89 YIIIEDI
+89 YIILEDV
-96 PNESEIEYIFKF
+96 PNENEFEYIFEF

-118 FSSSHSF
+118 FSSFHSF
-125 PLKYLERGFG
+125 PLNLFEKGFG

-141 SGKKDVNLTFHTEVL
+141 SGKKDVNLTFHTEML
-156 KENIFLDI
+156 KENTFLDI

-174 ISTTGSEEIVPIKNN
+174 ISKTGSEEIVQIKNN
-189 FVELSQ
+189 FIELSK

-200 IQYYYN
+200 IHYYYF
-206 TNQFEIAIKKREI
+206 TNQFEISIKKREI
-219 IAYNKSNELRL
+219 ITYNKSNEYRL

-243 PSEYNNDVIYNYLY
+243 PSQYNNDIIYNYLY
-257 YYDYISY
+257 YYDYIAY
-264 DIEIAEIDTDK
+264 DIEISEIDTDK
-275 IDDWDI
+275 IDDWDKI
-281 IQFFN
+281 EFIN

-299 AKSVNSTYIL
+299 TKSVNTTYIL

-330 IFENYQTELL
+330 IFEKYQTELEPIL
-340 PLISNEE
+340 SNEE

-355 NKMIFIESNITNL
+355 NKMVFIESNIANL
-368 RTFENKE
+368 RSFENKE
-375 PNTVVYQRNSDSFAF
+375 PNTVVYQRDSDSFAF
-390 IALPTNDSYSLNTY
+390 IILPTKDSYSLNIY
-404 SLHNDLYGEIYLK
+404 SLHNDLNGEIYLK

-436 LWYFDINETST
+436 LWYFDTKEAST

-452 YFGNPKIYYTETIN
+452 YFGNPKIYYTETLN

-478 EKVKEYKISHDIVKF
+478 EKVKEYKLNDDIVKF

-510 FILNQDTNLNIGN
+510 FILNQDANLNIGN
-523 EVSNKYLITNN
+523 EVSNKYLIKDN
-534 EYIFNPRKQFMVRLD
+534 EYTFNPRDKFMVRLD
-549 NNFINSIIDI
+549 NNFIDSQIDI

-571 ENPFKIIDEPNQKL
+571 ENPFKIIDEPNKKL
-585 TFKSDKDALINFYY
+585 NIKSDKDALINFYY
-599 NINNLFFDEAINII
+599 NINNFFFDEAINII
-613 TFPKDKQGHIMIVKI
+613 TFPKDKQGQIMIVKI
-628 LLNKSK
+628 LSNKSK

-644 DDYISPDTKK
+644 DDYIPPDTKK
-654 ISTTQTYFFI
+654 ISTTQTYFYI
-664 EDPYSII
+664 EDPYSIM

-688 IKYEVSFVKKYE
+688 IKYEVNFVKKYE

-712 DENYGILSELNY
+712 DANYGIVSELNY

-743 SLHDINNSTEK
+743 SLHEINNSTEF
-754 IATNKMIINQSNKKA
+754 ISANKMIINQSNKKA
-769 LFTFESKNDF
+769 LFNFESKSDF
-779 IFFQKENEGHRL
+779 IFFQKENKGYPL
-791 YDPEIKYFIP
+791 YNPEIKYFIP
-801 KIEKN
+801 KIENN
-806 KISLLLVNEYFE
+806 KISLLLINEYFE

-825 ILFEDVN
+825 ILFEDIN
-832 KDDELIRKL
+832 KDDKLLRKL
-841 DNECILFSMINN
+841 DNECFLFSLINN
-853 EIYDIS
+853 ERYDI
-859 NDNYEIKNISIYEGR
+859 NEDIYEIKNLSIYEGR
-874 YLYEEIDYSK
+874 FLYEEIDYSK
-884 FINSKYL
+884 FIKSKYL

-905 VFSKTQRLY
+905 VFSKTQRIY
-914 LENLKKAK
+914 LENLKKEK
-922 VDEPGITEIA
+922 DNELGITEIE

-941 DDYIFSY
+941 DEYIFSY
-948 DYRNYLN
+948 DYKNYLN
-955 SPEDILIYISTPTAK
+955 SVEDILIYISAPTAK

-985 LMQSFIFKYRYTHT
+985 SMQSFIFKYRYTHT

-1005 EQVVSNGKYYL
+1005 EQVTAKGKYYL

-1034 FPLDKINNYISET
+1034 FPLNKINNYISET

-1077 QLYLYS
+1077 QVYLYS
-1083 ISNKTT
+1083 ISDKKT

-1126 NHYIINLGQNI
+1126 NHYILNLDQNK

-1149 QPTLTTVLDLTKYER
+1149 QPTLTTVLDLSKYEK

-1173 YVNIITCEKSMDIKS
+1173 YVNIITCEKSMDINS

-1193 RYGSKDLDTH
+1193 RYGSKYLDTH

-1233 DVYDIDTDKTFS
+1233 DVYDIEEDKDFS
-1245 FTQKDTIA
+1245 FTKKDTVA
-1253 FTVRGKGFNFITSSQ
+1253 FTVRGKGFNFVSSNQ
-1268 NNMRWLDQMQNEY
+1268 NNLRWLDQMQNEY
-1281 FNLLLSNK
+1281 FNMLLSNK
-1289 PIQFKFNPDGVT
+1289 PIQFKFNPDG
-1301 ENIINIK
+1301 ENENKINIK
-1308 IFDNIYN
+1308 IFDNLYN

-1326 AQRVRYNNDTKEIKY
+1326 AQRIRYSNDTKEIKY

-1353 HFDYYGKIEFYISK
+1353 HFDYNGKIEFYISK

-1375 KEILKTNDINLNIFD
+1375 KEILKTNDINMNIFD
-1390 MVTQNKFEI
+1390 KMEQNKFDI
-1399 VSNKI
+1399 DSKKI

-1416 LIISPFIH
+1416 LLISPLIN
-1424 DFIINNTNSKFILQN
+1424 DFIVNNTNSKFILEN
-1439 KKYYMNT
+1439 KNYYMNT
-1446 FVTILLEENSDA
+1446 FVKILLEENSDA
-1458 IMKIYDLKDTEIAT
+1458 KIKVYDLNDTEIAT

-1477 PTFEN
+1477 PSFEN
-1482 QIYNETLYLKSDKDT
+1482 KIYNKTLYLKSDKDA
-1497 LIYVYYHIKEKHSKN
+1497 LIYVYYHIKEHSRN

-1518 DDNILIIISSDC
+1518 EDNTLIIFSSDC
-1530 RDSLVKYCIDNGFEN
+1530 RDNKLKYCIDNGFEN
-1545 YVPKGLNL
+1545 YTPKGLNL

-1567 NKETAIQKGAY
+1567 SKETTIQKGTFYTAY
-1578 YTLYM
+1578 L
-1583 ECQYDLMHNYSGFY
+1583 ECQYDLIHNYSDFY
-1597 KNSSLNDGSYLIENN
+1597 KNSSLNEGSYLIGNN
-1612 VYLYSNLYDD
+1612 LYLYSNLNDD

-1633 ENSLGNEY
+1633 ENSEGNEY

-1650 EKLKVNPNSFIN
+1650 EKLNVNPNSFIY
-1662 GENHIEFFLKTK
+1662 GENHIEFFLKAK
-1674 YEFLFNYYRT
+1674 YEFLFNYYIT
-1684 KSTEVEYNNLEKN
+1684 KTTEEEYNNLEKN
-1697 ENPDFNLTKISKD
+1697 DNPKFNLTQISKD
-1710 SITIDI
+1710 SIRIDI
-1716 TPKYKTIDFEFN
+1716 TPKYKTIDFEFY
-1728 VFIYIDKESQIENDT
+1728 VFMYIDKEGQIKNDT

-1748 YMKKLLQNNNKDIII
+1748 FMKKLLQNNEKDVTIK
-1763 TKIEYKDGK
+1763 KIEFKDGK
-1772 FNNNTINIPN
+1772 FNTNTIDISNY
-1782 LEKNNYIHINILGT
+1782 EKNYFIHINILGK

-1816 DYSDKSDKPED
+1816 KDSDNRKI
-1827 DNGVNVWII
+1827 NAWII

-1841 GVIAFI
+1841 GVII
-1847 LIIIIVFLKCRKQKE
+1847 ITLIIVIVFLIRRKRNKMS
-1862 IEIDKDE
+1862 IDNDE
-1869 NHPLE
+1869 NHLLAPVF
-1874 PEIEKS
+1874 EKS